1 MTSMKSTVMKR
12 SIMDFGRR
20 TSISLDE
27 PFLSALKACGFE
39 SPSAPPPASLHR
51 DDNLMTI

>member
-39 SPSAPPPASLHR
+39 SRRPHHHR
-51 DDNLMTI
+51 QVYIEMTI